1 MKRRFF
7 LSGVLIAGGAVAGH
21 LATKRLYGVGT
32 TAASPADFAKA
43 IAGVRLQYVSH
54 ELLLDLY
61 ARAVSEGDRNRV
73 VREVVNHNR
82 NLFVA
87 NAYDR
92 QHGNPGFYRVA
103 E

>member
-1 MKRRFF
+1 MKRRIF
-7 LSGVLIAGGAVAGH
+7 LSGALVAGGALAGH
-21 LATKRLYGVGT
+21 LATKRLYLG
-32 TAASPADFAKA
+32 AAPASSPADFAEA
-43 IAGVRLQYVSH
+43 MAGVRLQYVSH

-61 ARAVSEGDRNRV
+61 ARAVSEDDRNRV

-103 E
+103 G